1 MGRDVF
7 RLDGQ
12 LALVT
17 GGGTGLGFGICQALS
32 QAGARVVMTGRRE
45 NMLRDACQQLG
56 NAAGYLQH
64 DVTDLSTIPALV
76 QRIEEE
82 FGPIDILVNNAGNH
96 LKRPAVETSDADLAS
111 ILQTHLLGS
120 FALSRE
126 CGRRMTG
133 RGRGSII
140 MISSMSALFGIP
152 QVTAYTAAK
161 SALTGLTRALAVEF
175 SPHGVRVNAIAPG
188 WIDTMLSRKAFEGD
202 PARKQRILGRTP
214 MGILGEI
221 LDVGYAAVYLSSP
234 AAKFVTGVVLPVDG
248 GASIGF

>member
-17 GGGTGLGFGICQALS
+17 GGGTGLGFGICQALT
-32 QAGARVVMTGRRE
+32 QAGARVVMTGRRQDV
-45 NMLRDACQQLG
+45 LRDACQQLG

-64 DVTDLSTIPALV
+64 DVTDLSTIPGLV

-82 FGPIDILVNNAGNH
+82 FGPLDILVNNAGNH
-96 LKRPAVETSDADLAS
+96 LKRPAVETSDADLAG

-133 RGRGSII
+133 RGRGSIL
-140 MISSMSALFGIP
+140 MIASMSALFGIP
-152 QVTAYTAAK
+152 QVSAYSAAK
-161 SALTGLTRALAVEF
+161 SAMAGLTRALAVEF

-202 PARKQRILGRTP
+202 PARKQRILDRTP
-214 MGILGEI
+214 MGTLGEI

-234 AAKFVTGVVLPVDG
+234 AARFVTGIVLPVDG

>member
-1 MGRDVF
+1 
-7 RLDGQ
+7 L
-12 LALVT
+12 T
-17 GGGTGLGFGICQALS
+17 
-32 QAGARVVMTGRRE
+32 QAGARVVMTGRRQDV
-45 NMLRDACQQLG
+45 LRDACQQLG
-56 NAAGYLQH
+56 SAAGYLQH
-64 DVTDLSTIPALV
+64 DVTDLSTIPGLV

-82 FGPIDILVNNAGNH
+82 LGPLDILVNNAGNH

-133 RGRGSII
+133 RGRGSIL
-140 MISSMSALFGIP
+140 MIASMSALFGIP
-152 QVTAYTAAK
+152 QVSAYSAAK
-161 SALTGLTRALAVEF
+161 SAMAGLTRALAVEF

-202 PARKQRILGRTP
+202 PARKQRILDRTP
-214 MGILGEI
+214 MGTLGEI

-234 AAKFVTGVVLPVDG
+234 AARFVTGIVLPVDG

>member
-17 GGGTGLGFGICQALS
+17 GGGTGLGLGICQALS

-45 NMLRDACQQLG
+45 KVLRDACTQLG
-56 NAAGYLQH
+56 NAAGHLQH
-64 DVTDLSTIPALV
+64 DVTDLSTIPTLV

-82 FGPIDILVNNAGNH
+82 FGPLDILVNNAGNH
-96 LKRPAVETSDADLAS
+96 LKRPAVDTSDADLAG

-140 MISSMSALFGIP
+140 MIVSMASLFGIP
-152 QVTAYTAAK
+152 SVSAYTAAK
-161 SALTGLTRALAVEF
+161 SALLGLTRALAVEF

-202 PARKQRILGRTP
+202 PARKQRILDRTP
-214 MGILGEI
+214 MGALGEI

-234 AAKFVTGVVLPVDG
+234 AAKFVTGIVLPVDG

>member
-17 GGGTGLGFGICQALS
+17 GGGTGLGLGICQAMS

-45 NMLRDACQQLG
+45 DVLRDACQQLG

-64 DVTDLSTIPALV
+64 DVTDLETIPALV
-76 QRIEEE
+76 QRIEDE
-82 FGPIDILVNNAGNH
+82 FGPLDILVNNAGNH
-96 LKRPAVETSDADLAS
+96 LKRPAVDTSDADLAS
-111 ILQTHLLGS
+111 IVQTHLFGS

-140 MISSMSALFGIP
+140 MIASMAALFGIP
-152 QVTAYTAAK
+152 QVSAYSAAK
-161 SALTGLTRALAVEF
+161 SAMAGLTRALAVEL

-188 WIDTMLSRKAFEGD
+188 WVDTALSRKSFEGD
-202 PARKQRILGRTP
+202 PPRKQRILDRTP

-234 AAKFVTGVVLPVDG
+234 AAKFVTGIVLPVDG

>member
-12 LALVT
+12 RALVT

-32 QAGARVVMTGRRE
+32 QAGARVVLTGRRAE
-45 NMLRDACQQLG
+45 VLRDACQQLG
-56 NAAGYLQH
+56 NGAAYLPH
-64 DVTDLSTIPALV
+64 DVTDLTTIPALV
-76 QRIEEE
+76 QRIDEE
-82 FGPIDILVNNAGNH
+82 FGPLDILVNNAGNH
-96 LKRPAVETSDADLAS
+96 LKRPAVDTSDADLAGV
-111 ILQTHLLGS
+111 LQTHLLGS

-140 MISSMSALFGIP
+140 MIASMAALFGIP
-152 QVTAYTAAK
+152 QVSAYTAAK
-161 SALTGLTRALAVEF
+161 SAMAGVTRALAVEF

-188 WIDTMLSRKAFEGD
+188 WIDTLLSRKAFEGD
-202 PARKQRILGRTP
+202 PARKRRILDRTP
-214 MGILGEI
+214 MRSLGEI
-221 LDVGYAAVYLSSP
+221 LDVGYAAVYLCSP
-234 AAKFVTGVVLPVDG
+234 AARFVTGIVLPVDG

>member
-17 GGGTGLGFGICQALS
+17 GGGTGLGFGICQAMS

-45 NMLRDACQQLG
+45 DVLRDACQQLG
-56 NAAGYLQH
+56 SAAGYLRH
-64 DVTDLSTIPALV
+64 DVTDLSTIPVLV
-76 QRIEEE
+76 QRIEEK
-82 FGPIDILVNNAGNH
+82 FGPLDILVNNAGNH
-96 LKRPAVETSDADLAS
+96 LKRPAVDTSDADLAS

-133 RGRGSII
+133 RGHGSIL
-140 MISSMSALFGIP
+140 MIASMSALFGIP
-152 QVTAYTAAK
+152 QVSAYSAAK
-161 SALTGLTRALAVEF
+161 SALAGLTRALAVEF

-188 WIDTMLSRKAFEGD
+188 WIDTPLSRKALEGD
-202 PARKQRILGRTP
+202 PARKQRILNRTP
-214 MGILGEI
+214 MGTLGEI

-234 AAKFVTGVVLPVDG
+234 AAKFVTGIVLPVDG

>member
-17 GGGTGLGFGICQALS
+17 GGGTGLGLGICQALS
-32 QAGARVVMTGRRE
+32 QAGARVVMTGRRKE
-45 NMLRDACQQLG
+45 VLRDACHQLG
-56 NAAGYLQH
+56 SAAGYLQH

-82 FGPIDILVNNAGNH
+82 YGPLDILVNNAGNH

-133 RGRGSII
+133 RGRGSVL
-140 MISSMSALFGIP
+140 MITSMSALFGIP
-152 QVTAYTAAK
+152 HVSAYSAAK
-161 SALTGLTRALAVEF
+161 SAMAGLTRALAVEF

-202 PARKQRILGRTP
+202 PARKQRILNRTP
-214 MGILGEI
+214 VGTLGEI

-234 AAKFVTGVVLPVDG
+234 AAKFVTGIVLPVDG

>member
-17 GGGTGLGFGICQALS
+17 GGGTGLGLGICQALT
-32 QAGARVVMTGRRE
+32 QAGARVVMTGRRQDV
-45 NMLRDACQQLG
+45 LRDACQQLG
-56 NAAGYLQH
+56 SAAGYLQH
-64 DVTDLSTIPALV
+64 DVTDLSTIPGLV

-82 FGPIDILVNNAGNH
+82 LGPLDILVNNAGNH
-96 LKRPAVETSDADLAS
+96 LKRPAVETSDADLAG

-133 RGRGSII
+133 RGRGSIL
-140 MISSMSALFGIP
+140 MIASMSALFGIP
-152 QVTAYTAAK
+152 QVSAYSAAK
-161 SALTGLTRALAVEF
+161 SAMAGLTRALAVEF

-202 PARKQRILGRTP
+202 PARKQRILDRTP
-214 MGILGEI
+214 MGTLGEI

-234 AAKFVTGVVLPVDG
+234 AARFVTGIVLPVDG

>member
-17 GGGTGLGFGICQALS
+17 GGGTGLGLGICQALT
-32 QAGARVVMTGRRE
+32 QAGARVVMTGRRQDV
-45 NMLRDACQQLG
+45 LRDACQQLG
-56 NAAGYLQH
+56 SAAGYLQH
-64 DVTDLSTIPALV
+64 DVTDLSTIPGLV

-82 FGPIDILVNNAGNH
+82 LGPLDILVNNAGNH

-126 CGRRMTG
+126 CGRRMIG
-133 RGRGSII
+133 RGRGSIL
-140 MISSMSALFGIP
+140 MIASMSALFGIP
-152 QVTAYTAAK
+152 QVSAYSAAK
-161 SALTGLTRALAVEF
+161 SAMAGLTRALAVEF

-202 PARKQRILGRTP
+202 PARKQRILDRTP
-214 MGILGEI
+214 MGTLGEI

-234 AAKFVTGVVLPVDG
+234 AARFVTGIVLPVDG

>member
-7 RLDGQ
+7 RLDGH

-17 GGGTGLGFGICQALS
+17 GGGTGLGFGICQALG

-45 NMLRDACQQLG
+45 EVLRDACQQLG
-56 NAAGYLQH
+56 GAAGYLRH

-82 FGPIDILVNNAGNH
+82 FGPLDILVNNAGNH
-96 LKRPAVETSDADLAS
+96 LKRPAVDTSDADLAG

-126 CGRRMTG
+126 CGRRMTARR
-133 RGRGSII
+133 RGAIL
-140 MISSMSALFGIP
+140 MIVSMASLFGIP
-152 QVTAYTAAK
+152 SVSAYTAAK
-161 SALTGLTRALAVEF
+161 SALLGLTRALAVEF

-202 PARKQRILGRTP
+202 PGRKQRILDRTP
-214 MGILGEI
+214 MGGLGDI

-234 AAKFVTGVVLPVDG
+234 AAKFVTGIVLPVDG

>member
-1 MGRDVF
+1 MGREVF

-45 NMLRDACQQLG
+45 DVLRDACQQLG
-56 NAAGYLQH
+56 KAAGYLRH

-82 FGPIDILVNNAGNH
+82 FGPLDILVNNAGNH
-96 LKRPAVETSDADLAS
+96 LKRPAVDTSDADLAG

-120 FALSRE
+120 FALIRE
-126 CGRRMTG
+126 CGRRMTARR
-133 RGRGSII
+133 RGAMI
-140 MISSMSALFGIP
+140 MIVSMASLFGIP
-152 QVTAYTAAK
+152 SVSAYTAAK
-161 SALTGLTRALAVEF
+161 SALLGLTRALAVEF

-202 PARKQRILGRTP
+202 PARKQRILDRTP
-214 MGILGEI
+214 MGTLGEI

-234 AAKFVTGVVLPVDG
+234 AAKFVTGVILPVDG

>member
-45 NMLRDACQQLG
+45 DVLRDACQQLG
-56 NAAGYLQH
+56 SPAGYLRH

-82 FGPIDILVNNAGNH
+82 FGPLDILVNNAGNH
-96 LKRPAVETSDADLAS
+96 LKRPAVDTSDADLAS
-111 ILQTHLLGS
+111 ILQTHLLGA

-133 RGRGSII
+133 RRRGSII
-140 MISSMSALFGIP
+140 MIASMSALFGIP

-175 SPHGVRVNAIAPG
+175 SPHGVRVNTIAPG

-202 PARKQRILGRTP
+202 PARKQRILDRTP
-214 MGILGEI
+214 MGTLGEI

-234 AAKFVTGVVLPVDG
+234 AAKFVTGIVLPVDG